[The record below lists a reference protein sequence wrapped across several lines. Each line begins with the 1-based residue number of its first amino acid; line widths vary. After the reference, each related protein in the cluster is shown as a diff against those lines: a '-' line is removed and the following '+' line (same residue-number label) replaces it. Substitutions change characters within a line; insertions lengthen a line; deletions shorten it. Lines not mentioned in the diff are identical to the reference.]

1 MERYEETVTIP
12 IEADIS
18 QFNQAM
24 TELEK
29 NSKRFGTVFSTT
41 ISSALKSGKSFEQTL
56 KSLAL
61 NMSNLALQ
69 AGIRPLENLAS
80 DFFSKAIAGVT
91 KSISGTQSGALS
103 GITPFAKGGVVS
115 SPTLFGS
122 ASGVGLMGEAGY
134 EAIMPLARGSD
145 GRLGVAVQGQTDA
158 INVIFN
164 VSSPNV
170 ESFRKSEA
178 QISTMLARTV
188 GRARR
193 NS

>member
-1 MERYEETVTIP
+1 
-12 IEADIS
+12 
-18 QFNQAM
+18 M

-122 ASGVGLMGEAGY
+122 ASGVGLMGEAGH